1 MSISYGNLVEY
12 LTPTNKVD
20 KRVSV
25 GVREYLSVIA
35 LEIALLNVVNVT
47 KLVLN
52 VTVNVITK
60 GLVQIKNNLL
70 FPFLF

>member
-1 MSISYGNLVEY
+1 MSILYGNLVDY

-25 GVREYLSVIA
+25 GVREYLSAIA

-52 VTVNVITK
+52 VTVDVITK

>member
-1 MSISYGNLVEY
+1 M
-12 LTPTNKVD
+12 
-20 KRVSV
+20 
-25 GVREYLSVIA
+25 GVRQYLSVIA

-52 VTVNVITK
+52 VTVDVITK

-70 FPFLF
+70 FPFFVLRNWPPAARIILCA

>member
-1 MSISYGNLVEY
+1 MSISYRNLVKY

-20 KRVSV
+20 ERVSV
-25 GVREYLSVIA
+25 GVREYLSVMA
-35 LEIALLNVVNVT
+35 LEFALLNVVNVT

-52 VTVNVITK
+52 VPVGVITK

>member
-1 MSISYGNLVEY
+1 M
-12 LTPTNKVD
+12 PTNKVD

-25 GVREYLSVIA
+25 GVREYISVIA

-52 VTVNVITK
+52 VAVDIITK

-70 FPFLF
+70 FPFCFDELAASR

>member
-1 MSISYGNLVEY
+1 M
-12 LTPTNKVD
+12 PTNKID

-25 GVREYLSVIA
+25 GVREYLSLIA

-52 VTVNVITK
+52 VTVDVITK
-60 GLVQIKNNLL
+60 GLVHIKDNLL
-70 FPFLF
+70 YHFLF

>member
-1 MSISYGNLVEY
+1 M
-12 LTPTNKVD
+12 
-20 KRVSV
+20 
-25 GVREYLSVIA
+25 GVRQYLSVIA

-52 VTVNVITK
+52 VPVGVITK

>member
-25 GVREYLSVIA
+25 GVRQYLSVIA

-52 VTVNVITK
+52 VTVDIITK
-60 GLVQIKNNLL
+60 GLVQIKNNLS
-70 FPFLF
+70 FLFLF